1 MTKNAKELPRAA
13 TLSIWMRRGKK
24 SAGLNGRRRNVWP
37 VRRARR
43 CAGVCFPSFLVLVLV
58 LGAVLVTVY
67 WDDINF
73 DALRRT
79 ISISVLRRTKA
90 GEPIPFFYDRGSQR
104 LAVLGNHLI
113 CATNKETTIYDFAG
127 NELYQADV
135 KLESPV
141 LCVGGSLAA
150 VYEVGG
156 SHLTVFNEQGQK
168 LNLILE
174 NGLGIYAASLN
185 EADYLAVTSQKKS
198 KRLRYRITPIWKKS
212 FPLIPL
218 PALWSMLM

>member
-1 MTKNAKELPRAA
+1 M
-13 TLSIWMRRGKK
+13 LS
-24 SAGLNGRRRNVWP
+24 L
-37 VRRARR
+37 
-43 CAGVCFPSFLVLVLV
+43 FLVLVLV

-79 ISISVLRRTKA
+79 ISYIGTTQDESGGTD
-90 GEPIPFFYDRGSQR
+90 PFFYDRGSASAF
-104 LAVLGNHLI
+104 AVLGNHLI

-156 SHLTVFNEQGQK
+156 SHLTVF
-168 LNLILE
+168 
-174 NGLGIYAASLN
+174 
-185 EADYLAVTSQKKS
+185 
-198 KRLRYRITPIWKKS
+198 
-212 FPLIPL
+212 
-218 PALWSMLM
+218 